1 MGSGVHG
8 FNDCNQPITA
18 GLQRKPK
25 FKIVRQF
32 GMPQRVD
39 CRTPPNRMNTIV
51 ADLCILEPQAVSHAP
66 EMFLVLSDPAIYE
79 FENSPPQSEEWL
91 VNRFRKLESRQSPD
105 GMQHW
110 LNWVI
115 RLPNNE
121 LAGYV
126 QATVHEDGL
135 CYVAYE
141 LSSKYWRKGL
151 GRSAVTAMLRELA
164 SNFQVSTVVA
174 VLKAKNFRSHALLMN
189 LGFDSAEAEVIS
201 LVDPEADEVVLSKSL
216 LGSRTPTK

>member
-1 MGSGVHG
+1 
-8 FNDCNQPITA
+8 
-18 GLQRKPK
+18 
-25 FKIVRQF
+25 
-32 GMPQRVD
+32 
-39 CRTPPNRMNTIV
+39 MNTIV
-51 ADLCILEPQAVSHAP
+51 ADLCILEPQAESHAR
-66 EMFLVLSDPAIYE
+66 EMFAVLSDPAIYE
-79 FENSPPQSEEWL
+79 FENCPPQSEDWL
-91 VNRFRKLESRQSPD
+91 VNRFKKLESRQSPD
-105 GMQHW
+105 GKQHW

-115 RLPNNE
+115 RLSNNE

-126 QATVHEDGL
+126 QATVLENGL
-135 CYVAYE
+135 CYVAYV

-174 VLKAKNFRSHALLMN
+174 VLKAKNFRSYALLMN

-201 LVDPEADEVVLSKSL
+201 LVNPEADEVVLSKSL